1 LRTSRDLD
9 AALKERTKPLT
20 NSLARTVRALRTPSS
35 KMASTALDSARAART
50 AKAAKSRPRYSEVAD
65 LLRLAIMTGRHPA
78 GSLLPSENELCRQ
91 FAISRHTAR
100 EAIRILQLR
109 GLVSRHQGRGTEV
122 LSAQQVSKVARVLGS
137 LEEVERHGRDT
148 RLVGMETA
156 WVDADETLA
165 ATLGCTSGDRFL
177 KIQSYR
183 EARDPSLD
191 LPRAWNESY
200 IREQYAGI
208 QDELQHWQ
216 GAVYSLIEQLYGERV
231 SSIRQEVS
239 ALNLPDTVARR
250 LSVKP
255 GTAGLRVKRSYF
267 NDSGAA
273 MIIGINTYVGLQ
285 FSLIM
290 DIRAH
295 D

>member
-1 LRTSRDLD
+1 M
-9 AALKERTKPLT
+9 KERIKQGT
-20 NSLARTVRALRTPSS
+20 SA
-35 KMASTALDSARAART
+35 ARAVNNVRGRSPIVVTET
-50 AKAAKSRPRYSEVAD
+50 ADPGRSVRVTKIVKSRPRYSEVAD

-100 EAIRILQLR
+100 EAIRVLQLR

-122 LSAQQVSKVARVLGS
+122 LSTQQVSRVARVLGS
-137 LEEVERHGRDT
+137 LDEVERHGRDT
-148 RLVGMETA
+148 RLVGIESQ
-156 WVDADETLA
+156 WVESDSALSTL
-165 ATLGCTSGDRFL
+165 LGCSTGERFL

-183 EARDPSLD
+183 EARDAALD
-191 LPRAWNESY
+191 LPRAWNESF

-208 QDELQHWQ
+208 RDELDDWH
-216 GAVYSLIEQLYGERV
+216 GAIYSLIEQRFGERV

-239 ALNLPDTVARR
+239 ALNLSEAIARK
-250 LSVKP
+250 LSVKT

-267 NDSGAA
+267 NGAGLA
-273 MIIGINTYVGLQ
+273 MIVGFNTYVGLQ